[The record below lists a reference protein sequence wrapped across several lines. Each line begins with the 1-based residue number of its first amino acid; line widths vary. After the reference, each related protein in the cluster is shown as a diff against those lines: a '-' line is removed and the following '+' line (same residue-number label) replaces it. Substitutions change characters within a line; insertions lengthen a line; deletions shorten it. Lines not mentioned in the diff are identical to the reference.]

1 MGAANGIGQIS
12 VTLALKGD
20 SPLPEP
26 GTDALGEVT
35 VGPHGLLGLLETQLG
50 IPARDISFTTRLIQY
65 LGCIDQVNHTQAFY
79 HESYLADP
87 FSVARTLLQWRD
99 QWYLAGWQGQLRATC
114 ARQIDG
120 HGRH

>member
-65 LGCIDQVNHTQAFY
+65 LGCIDQVNHPQAFY
-79 HESYLADP
+79 HES
-87 FSVARTLLQWRD
+87 
-99 QWYLAGWQGQLRATC
+99 
-114 ARQIDG
+114 
-120 HGRH
+120 